1 MTTQNWQEPA
11 TLGTENLAVQETELT
26 GSPSAASTAKDEA
39 KDVAREGAG
48 ATKHVAG
55 TAAAEARNIAQETG
69 TQAKNLADQF
79 GTHLKDQ
86 AGAQQQK
93 VAEGLR
99 SISDELRNMAQGS
112 QDYGPAASLV
122 DQAAR
127 RTENVAN
134 WLEARDPGSLL
145 AEVEDFGRR
154 RPGAFLAIAAGAG
167 LLAGR
172 LTRGIAGVQSA
183 GQPAPAVRAPQ
194 PAAPV
199 VEERTAGG
207 FGAPATAVGSQP
219 TATGSGPFNDPSG
232 DELTILPGAP
242 LQATDPD
249 RRLP

>member
-26 GSPSAASTAKDEA
+26 GSRSTASTAKDEA

-48 ATKHVAG
+48 AAQHVAG
-55 TAAAEARNIAQETG
+55 AAAAEARNVAQETG
-69 TQAKNLADQF
+69 TQARNLAGQL
-79 GTHLKDQ
+79 GTNLKDQ

-99 SISDELRNMAQGS
+99 SISDELRSMAQGS
-112 QDYGPAASLV
+112 PDHGPATSLV

-127 RTENVAN
+127 RTENVAS

-145 AEVEDFGRR
+145 AEVKEFAHR

-172 LTRGIAGVQSA
+172 LTRGIAGSSSA
-183 GQPAPAVRAPQ
+183 GQPGAVPRAPRS
-194 PAAPV
+194 ATPV
-199 VEERTAGG
+199 VATTPL
-207 FGAPATAVGSQP
+207 PAT
-219 TATGSGPFNDPSG
+219 GPFSNPLA
-232 DELTILPGAP
+232 DEPTIPLGAP
-242 LQATDPD
+242 LKDTDPN